1 MAAKSHLAAVPA
13 DAKPEEKPKPPT
25 TIKAAVDVSERAL
38 LVMMREHLASQLDKG
53 AVPAHALAGVMA
65 KLREYD
71 RDIRA
76 IDARAAE
83 EPDGEHEAE
92 DGKFDA
98 SAV

>member
-1 MAAKSHLAAVPA
+1 MARKLAVVPP
-13 DAKPEEKPKPPT
+13 DARPEEKPSS
-25 TIKAAVDVSERAL
+25 IKAAVDISERAL
-38 LVMMREHLASQLDKG
+38 LVMMRGHLATQLDSG

-76 IDARAAE
+76 IDARAEE
-83 EPDGEHEAE
+83 EPSGDEDPVEDGE
-92 DGKFDA
+92 FDS

>member
-1 MAAKSHLAAVPA
+1 MTLRAVTDEDKPTKKAPA
-13 DAKPEEKPKPPT
+13 

-38 LVMMREHLASQLDKG
+38 LVQMRSHLAARLDAG
-53 AVPAHALAGVMA
+53 AVPAHALAGVMS

-83 EPDGEHEAE
+83 ESDGDEEQAE
-92 DGKFDA
+92 DGEFDA

>member
-1 MAAKSHLAAVPA
+1 MARKSHLTVATGAP
-13 DAKPEEKPKPPT
+13 PKRPT

-38 LVMMREHLASQLDKG
+38 LVMMRGHLATQLDSG

-76 IDARAAE
+76 IDARAEE
-83 EPDGEHEAE
+83 EPGDDEEQVE
-92 DGKFDA
+92 DGHFDS